1 MSFFA
6 GYAESIITPSL
17 ERPVY
22 LAGFGRNRRATS
34 VHDDLYVRA
43 LALQMEKVSLVLA
56 AVDLIGLP
64 RHVAQAIE
72 RGMQRTAPEAQL
84 VLAATH
90 THHGPDTLGLW
101 GPNEWTRGVDESY
114 LDWLEQTIAETAV
127 KALRTVQPA
136 RMRAASTQVSGVAR
150 NARDPAILDE
160 ELSCLQ
166 FVASDELRPL
176 ATLLVYPCHPE
187 VLWDDNPHI
196 TSDYLHMMRFV
207 VEQATGAPCLGM
219 VGALGGMMTPAMPG
233 HAFEDAAR
241 MGAIL
246 GGAALTALT
255 EAPLQ
260 TVEQM
265 EYRRRSFTLPL
276 TNPLFQMAMRVGL
289 LTGPLNE
296 DGSLTTEASLLWLGD
311 AAIFFMPGEVLP
323 KLGLQYKAMLRAVG
337 ARHAVLVGLAN
348 DELGYILPAEA
359 FLYPDDPLNPGA
371 HYEES
376 MSVGVEAGPKL
387 TAALEALL
395 AAALP

>member
-1 MSFFA
+1 MNLLA
-6 GYAESIITPSL
+6 GYAESTITPSL

-43 LALQMEKVSLVLA
+43 LALQMEKDAVVLA

-72 RGMQRTAPEAQL
+72 QAVQRTAPDAQL
-84 VLAATH
+84 ILAATH

-101 GPNEWTRGVDESY
+101 GPDEWTRGVDERY
-114 LDWLEQTIAETAV
+114 LSWLEQAIAETATQALY
-127 KALRTVQPA
+127 KAQPTQL
-136 RMRAASTQVSGVAR
+136 RAASTQVSGVAR
-150 NARDPAILDE
+150 NARDPAVLDE

-166 FVASDELRPL
+166 FVAGDALRPL

-196 TSDYLHMMRFV
+196 TSDYLHFMRLV
-207 VEQATGAPCLGM
+207 VEQATGAPCLGL

-233 HAFEDAAR
+233 NTFEDAAR

-246 GGAALTALT
+246 GEAAVAALTD
-255 EAPLQ
+255 APVQ
-260 TVEQM
+260 TIEQV

-276 TNPLFQMAMRVGL
+276 ANPLFQMAMRVGL
-289 LTGPLNE
+289 LTGSPNE
-296 DGSLTTEASLLWLGD
+296 DGSLTTEAGLLWLD
-311 AAIFFMPGEVLP
+311 DVAIFFMPGEVLP
-323 KLGLQYKAMLRAVG
+323 KLGLQYKAMLRAAG

-348 DELGYILPAEA
+348 DELGYILP
-359 FLYPDDPLNPGA
+359 P
-371 HYEES
+371 
-376 MSVGVEAGPKL
+376 
-387 TAALEALL
+387 
-395 AAALP
+395 